1 MKMGVDK
8 EMTVDRIAKG
18 KDEQL
23 AIQLALQTA
32 LQNALATV
40 QSKNSNINN
49 KTSEASYK
57 ASCTASSP
65 WTKNSKNIQD
75 IISKTSKNF
84 NVNYRNS
91 IDSRR
96 QDEYKYRLD
105 KVLRTIKP
113 WYSED
118 GYMDILRSLQRA
130 SHFEKIDFIRN
141 MEKVV
146 AKRRKTT

>member
-1 MKMGVDK
+1 MKMGVDNK
-8 EMTVDRIAKG
+8 KPLDK
-18 KDEQL
+18 
-23 AIQLALQTA
+23 IQLAVQQELQIA
-32 LQNALATV
+32 LDNAIKTI
-40 QSKNSNINN
+40 QSKIKLNIN
-49 KTSEASYK
+49 KEDTSSCTASYTT
-57 ASCTASSP
+57 SCTASSP

-105 KVLRTIKP
+105 KVLRTIKA

-146 AKRRKTT
+146 AKRRKAT